1 MNHRQKF
8 LSVREV
14 EVFVCYMHAMNE
26 INVDDMNK
34 QFNISLSTA
43 VYLLDDRI
51 CLIKQQ
57 FSTQIK

>member
-1 MNHRQKF
+1 
-8 LSVREV
+8 
-14 EVFVCYMHAMNE
+14 VCYMHAMNE

-34 QFNISLSTA
+34 QFNISISTA